1 MNQDTPQ
8 ESLFEDPVGLRFRAA
23 RERLRWSVES
33 AAQQLKL
40 PVAVIEAVEREDWA
54 RLGPAIYARSYVTS
68 YARLLGLPQGL
79 ADEAVRGRIE
89 PDLVSSMGSLP
100 PPRRITPRGRGR
112 GPGRLFGVL
121 AAIALLVLAAW
132 ALDLRGRVRG
142 WMAPSA
148 PVDAAG
154 MPPPAEAVPA
164 AAPTATPAT
173 ASGATA
179 ATTQQQTGAQVLA
192 APTTGVAVD
201 AAPGELVLAF
211 RGDSWI
217 EVLGPDGVAVERGL
231 VAAGSTRHFV
241 PAAVGVVTL
250 GDATVVEV
258 SRDGLVLDTGTLDAA
273 KRARFT
279 VSSDGSIHPSAID

>member
-1 MNQDTPQ
+1 MARKTPRKAVKKVAKKVVAKR
-8 ESLFEDPVGLRFRAA
+8 PVAKKAPAKKVVRKALALNGPPLTLEEAQALARVRRPVRTTRRAA
-23 RERLRWSVES
+23 
-33 AAQQLKL
+33 A
-40 PVAVIEAVEREDWA
+40 
-54 RLGPAIYARSYVTS
+54 
-68 YARLLGLPQGL
+68 
-79 ADEAVRGRIE
+79 
-89 PDLVSSMGSLP
+89 
-100 PPRRITPRGRGR
+100 
-112 GPGRLFGVL
+112 
-121 AAIALLVLAAW
+121 
-132 ALDLRGRVRG
+132 
-142 WMAPSA
+142 
-148 PVDAAG
+148 
-154 MPPPAEAVPA
+154 A

-201 AAPGELVLAF
+201 ATPGELVLAF